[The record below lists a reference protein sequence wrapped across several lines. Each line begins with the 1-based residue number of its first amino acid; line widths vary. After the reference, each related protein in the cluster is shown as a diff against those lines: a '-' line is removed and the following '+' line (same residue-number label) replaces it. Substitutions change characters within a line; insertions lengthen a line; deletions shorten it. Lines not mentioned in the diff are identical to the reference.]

1 MEWLVASLVFSVLT
15 LAYTVYVH
23 NILEQVRN
31 SLEVFEFNTDS
42 KLKWLTET
50 MLTIEIKQAK
60 PVSTKAGAINSL
72 KKVSKTINKKA
83 KQ

>member
-1 MEWLVASLVFSVLT
+1 MEWLVASLVFSVIS

-23 NILEQVRN
+23 NILEQVKN
-31 SLEVFEFNTDS
+31 NLEIIEFNTDS

-50 MLTIEIKQAK
+50 MLKIEVKQVK
-60 PVSTKAGAINSL
+60 PTSPKSGAINSL
-72 KKVSKTINKKA
+72 KKVSKTINRKA